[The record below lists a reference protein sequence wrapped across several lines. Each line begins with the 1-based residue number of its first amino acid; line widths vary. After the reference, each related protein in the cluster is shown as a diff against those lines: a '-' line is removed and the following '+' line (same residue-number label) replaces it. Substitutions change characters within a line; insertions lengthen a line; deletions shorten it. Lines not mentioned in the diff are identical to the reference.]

1 MADIANSVIR
11 CIERS
16 GKREEEDTTN
26 SNRRV
31 VIYNVVDDY
40 PSSRDE
46 AVHFAANLLGYEN
59 EDNIGNNKLNSKDTH
74 PDRSEKRSRTEA
86 QARSIIIFIV
96 VFTVFTLPFV

>member
-1 MADIANSVIR
+1 M
-11 CIERS
+11 EE
-16 GKREEEDTTN
+16 REEEDTTN

-74 PDRSEKRSRTEA
+74 RTEVKSESRTGSSSA
-86 QARSIIIFIV
+86 KYYHLHRRLYRLYSS
-96 VFTVFTLPFV
+96 LRLKKD